1 MAQANSR
8 YRHFPESA
16 ANFIVDALLHDIF
29 EHCSSQDVE
38 VCKAGLYGLRYALC
52 ISAAPLQEACA
63 RRILSLMKHNLQW
76 AANWGWGQ
84 QRDAMACL
92 SVACK
97 ALNTAEQQEC
107 MALLVSMLEL
117 EPDWQRQL
125 IIVSEMQIFWR
136 AVADPYDTYAATAK
150 QLGHMQRSEA
160 VHCQV
165 RSGLLSLL

>member
-8 YRHFPESA
+8 YSHFPESA

-38 VCKAGLYGLRYALC
+38 VCKAGLCSTLAGNVHQTHPEPYESPRAITSHLG
-52 ISAAPLQEACA
+52 
-63 RRILSLMKHNLQW
+63 M
-76 AANWGWGQ
+76 GQ
-84 QRDAMACL
+84 QVYAMSC
-92 SVACK
+92 SSRACK
-97 ALNTAEQQEC
+97 AMNTAEQQES

-136 AVADPYDTYAATAK
+136 AVADPWDTYAATGK
-150 QLGHMQRSEA
+150 QLEHMLA
-160 VHCQV
+160 AALHPKV
-165 RSGLLSLL
+165 RSQLRRLL